1 MSRRSAAG
9 AKADFPDEIRLHA
22 AKRRIPRPLLW
33 GATLDLK
40 RRFGEHNDRL
50 SPHTKKFAP
59 WRPVGYVAFSDHAKA
74 DAFEAYLKTASG
86 RAFAKKHF

>member
-1 MSRRSAAG
+1 MKYVYMLQSMES
-9 AKADFPDEIRLHA
+9 PDRFYV
-22 AKRRIPRPLLW
+22 

-40 RRFGEHNDRL
+40 RRFREHNDGL

-59 WRPVGYVAFSDHAKA
+59 WRLVGYLAFSDHGKA